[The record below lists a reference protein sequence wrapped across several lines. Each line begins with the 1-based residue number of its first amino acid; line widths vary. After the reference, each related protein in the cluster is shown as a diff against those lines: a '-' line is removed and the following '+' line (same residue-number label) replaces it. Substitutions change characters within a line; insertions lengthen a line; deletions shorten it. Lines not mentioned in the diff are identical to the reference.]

1 MSEQESAAAAPT
13 QPSTPAPKRASVFKT
28 SLLIFGTVL
37 AVFLGVVALQPSDFR
52 ITRSTTIA
60 APAEEVFAQ
69 VNDFH
74 NWEAWSPWA
83 KLDPAAKS
91 TFEGPPSGTGA
102 VFKWSGNEQIG
113 EGTMTLTESR
123 PTDLVAVKLEFVK
136 PFAGTSTAEFTF
148 QPQGE
153 EKTFVTWSMS
163 GHNDFL
169 SKAICLFM
177 NMDKTLGGQF
187 EQGLASMKSVVEGAH
202 K

>member
-1 MSEQESAAAAPT
+1 MSEHKSADVPT
-13 QPSTPAPKRASVFKT
+13 QPATPAPKRASIFKT
-28 SLLIFGTVL
+28 VLLVFATIV
-37 AVFLGVVALQPSDFR
+37 AVFLGVVALQPSEFR

-60 APAEEVFAQ
+60 APAEEVFEQ

-91 TFEGPPSGTGA
+91 TIEGPPSGTGA

-113 EGTMTLTESR
+113 EGTMTLTKSR
-123 PTDLVAVKLEFVK
+123 PNELIWVKLEFAK
-136 PFAGTSTAEFTF
+136 PFAATSTADFTF
-148 QPQGE
+148 EPQGE
-153 EKTFVTWSMS
+153 NTVVTWGMS

-169 SKAICLFM
+169 GKAICLFM
-177 NMDKTLGGQF
+177 NMDKTVGGQF
-187 EQGLASMKSVVEGAH
+187 EQGLASIKSVVEGAH

>member
-1 MSEQESAAAAPT
+1 MSEHESAAAPT
-13 QPSTPAPKRASVFKT
+13 QPSTPAPKRVSVFKT
-28 SLLIFGTVL
+28 ILLIFGTGV
-37 AVFLGVVALQPSDFR
+37 AVFLGVVALQPSEFR

-83 KLDPAAKS
+83 KLDPTAKS

-148 QPQGE
+148 QSQGE
-153 EKTFVTWSMS
+153 KKTFVTWSMS

-169 SKAICLFM
+169 SKAVCLFM